1 MPSSDSASGV
11 RELFHRLFDW
21 LVENPA
27 LSYWVV
33 LLSASFVLLL
43 ILYLFVTNIR
53 LHAHIRML
61 NKDKLRLME
70 EKDLIRRG
78 AKEQSEGGSPQT

>member
-1 MPSSDSASGV
+1 MPSSDSSSGL
-11 RELFHRLFDW
+11 RGLYHRLLDW

-33 LLSASFVLLL
+33 LLGVSFVLLML
-43 ILYLFVTNIR
+43 LYLFVTNIR
-53 LHAHIRML
+53 LHAHIRVL

-78 AKEQSEGGSPQT
+78 AKEQSESGSP

>member
-1 MPSSDSASGV
+1 MPSSDSVSGI
-11 RELFHRLFDW
+11 RDLFHRLLDW

-33 LLSASFVLLL
+33 LLGASFVLLVM
-43 ILYLFVTNIR
+43 LYLFVTNMR
-53 LHAHIRML
+53 LHAHIRVL

-78 AKEQSEGGSPQT
+78 AKEQGEGGSTQV